1 MYAKHPCCQSI
12 ISPDTRVV
20 CDLNRYPCSLC
31 DLADTRVVCDLKRY
45 PCSLCDLAD
54 TRVVS
59 EAEGSDSLS
68 ILRKD
73 DDADDDNENSDIYY
87 TRIKI

>member
-1 MYAKHPCCQSI
+1 MLSICDVAKHPCCQSI

-20 CDLNRYPCSLC
+20 CDLNRHPCSLC
-31 DLADTRVVCDLKRY
+31 DLAN
-45 PCSLCDLAD
+45 

-59 EAEGSDSLS
+59 ETEGSDSLS

-73 DDADDDNENSDIYY
+73 DDADDDNDNSDTYY
-87 TRIKI
+87 RRIKI